1 MKNRH
6 IRFIVI
12 VYIAINILGLIIY
25 YIMPKRNF
33 AQANTGVNLEQL
45 ENMKTGVVDD
55 IRLLADKNIGD
66 KYNIESHSFNYEE
79 KALEVIFKKE
89 DQQVFINR
97 KNSDDNKIEVYWYPG
112 SMFVDG
118 IDFTSIIKG
127 PNINLTDNKLIIE
140 CEKQRYN
147 FTQFSKDVV
156 INQFY
161 EGENEKDRVINGS
174 FGSGILYI
182 KIPLNLKVLGDVEYK
197 YINN

>member
-1 MKNRH
+1 MKNRS

-12 VYIAINILGLIIY
+12 AYLAISILAVIIY
-25 YIMPKRNF
+25 YTMPKGNF

-97 KNSDDNKIEVYWYPG
+97 KNSDDNKIEVYWYSG
-112 SMFVDG
+112 SMFVNG
-118 IDFTSIIKG
+118 MDFANMIKG
-127 PNINLTDNKLIIE
+127 PSISLVDNKLIIE

-161 EGENEKDRVINGS
+161 EGKDEKDRVINGI
-174 FGSGILYI
+174 FGSGIIYI

>member
-1 MKNRH
+1 MKNRS

-12 VYIAINILGLIIY
+12 AYLAISILAVIIY
-25 YIMPKRNF
+25 YIMPKGNF

-97 KNSDDNKIEVYWYPG
+97 KNSDDNKIEVYWYSG
-112 SMFVDG
+112 SMFVNG
-118 IDFTSIIKG
+118 MDFANMIKG
-127 PNINLTDNKLIIE
+127 PSISLVDNKLIIE

-161 EGENEKDRVINGS
+161 EVKDEKDRVINGI
-174 FGSGILYI
+174 FGSSIIYI

>member
-6 IRFIVI
+6 ISFIVI
-12 VYIAINILGLIIY
+12 VYIAVNILGLIIY
-25 YIMPKRNF
+25 YIMPKENF

-66 KYNIESHSFNYEE
+66 KYNIKSHSFNYEE

-97 KNSDDNKIEVYWYPG
+97 KNSDDNKIEVYWYSG
-112 SMFVDG
+112 SMFVNG
-118 IDFTSIIKG
+118 MDFANMIKG
-127 PNINLTDNKLIIE
+127 PSISLVDNKLIIE

-147 FTQFSKDVV
+147 FNQFSKDVM
-156 INQFY
+156 ITQFY
-161 EGENEKDRVINGS
+161 ENKDKKDRVSTGS
-174 FGSGILYI
+174 FGSGIIYI

>member
-1 MKNRH
+1 MKNRS

-12 VYIAINILGLIIY
+12 AYLIISILAVIIY
-25 YIMPKRNF
+25 YIMPKGNF
-33 AQANTGVNLEQL
+33 AQVNTEADLKLL
-45 ENMKTGVVDD
+45 ENIKTGVVEN
-55 IRLLADKNIGD
+55 ISLLTDKSVQD

-112 SMFVDG
+112 HILVNGM
-118 IDFTSIIKG
+118 DFTSMING
-127 PNINLTDNKLIIE
+127 PGINLVDNKLIIE
-140 CEKQRYN
+140 FEKQRYN
-147 FTQFSKDVV
+147 FNQFSKDVM
-156 INQFY
+156 ITQFY
-161 EGENEKDRVINGS
+161 ENKDKKDRVSTGS
-174 FGSGILYI
+174 FGSGIIYI

>member
-1 MKNRH
+1 MKNRS

-12 VYIAINILGLIIY
+12 AYLAISILAVIIY
-25 YIMPKRNF
+25 YIMPKGNF
-33 AQANTGVNLEQL
+33 AHANTGVNLEQL

-79 KALEVIFKKE
+79 KALEIIFKKE

-97 KNSDDNKIEVYWYPG
+97 KNSDDNKIEVYWYSG
-112 SMFVDG
+112 SMFVNG
-118 IDFTSIIKG
+118 MDFANMIKG
-127 PNINLTDNKLIIE
+127 PSISLVNNKLIIE
-140 CEKQRYN
+140 FEKQRYN

-161 EGENEKDRVINGS
+161 EGKDEKDRVINGI
-174 FGSGILYI
+174 FGSGIIYI